1 MLIKRSCRSRACP
14 QRPYGKPRTTG
25 LCPRPGGGSLRLFK
39 TIHRRI
45 HPRGFPGRGKHCR
58 PAGGDLDKCFD
69 GFLVE
74 AGNDKGFTL
83 IELLIMVAAVSIILV
98 SLAAA
103 ATRAVGVQIQARQQA
118 QATKLAE
125 EQIERIRAFR
135 DRQGFAEIT
144 NCDPSCH
151 LNSPTDTAIASGT
164 LTSGVFTVW
173 LTISYPPVGTCPVG
187 ANDSKY
193 ITAVAQWG
201 ASPDLHQSTTATC
214 LSNWNN

>member
-1 MLIKRSCRSRACP
+1 
-14 QRPYGKPRTTG
+14 
-25 LCPRPGGGSLRLFK
+25 
-39 TIHRRI
+39 
-45 HPRGFPGRGKHCR
+45 
-58 PAGGDLDKCFD
+58 
-69 GFLVE
+69 
-74 AGNDKGFTL
+74 
-83 IELLIMVAAVSIILV
+83 MVGAISVILV

-135 DRQGFAEIT
+135 DRQGFAAIT
-144 NCDPSCH
+144 CASSCH
-151 LNSPTDTAIASGT
+151 LNSPADTTITSGP